1 MSMARLSNVLIRDLL
16 IILTR
21 LSMQYDTV
29 DVIVDLDKKTI
40 ILDPIS
46 RIADDSEL
54 TDENIYTLV

>member
-1 MSMARLSNVLIRDLL
+1 MKVARLSNVLIRDLL

-21 LSMQYDTV
+21 LSLQYDVV

-46 RIADDSEL
+46 NAVDDSEL

>member
-1 MSMARLSNVLIRDLL
+1 MKVARLSNVLIRDLL

-21 LSMQYDTV
+21 LSLQYDVV

-46 RIADDSEL
+46 KAVDDSEL

>member
-1 MSMARLSNVLIRDLL
+1 MKVARLSNVLIRDLM

-21 LSMQYDTV
+21 LSLQYDVIDIIV
-29 DVIVDLDKKTI
+29 DVDKKTI

-46 RIADDSEL
+46 KAMDDSEL